1 MADKTSSIIKNRQ
14 ARFNYEILDTYEA
27 GIVLTGSEVKSLR
40 AGKVQLSD
48 GYGIVK
54 DGEAFLLG
62 IHISPYEFARGGGHD
77 PDRTRKLLL
86 HRREIDRLG
95 DRLGRERLT
104 LVPVSMYF
112 KNGKVKVELGLGK
125 GKSVRDK
132 RDTIKKRDQ
141 KREIDRALRDRR

>member
-1 MADKTSSIIKNRQ
+1 VDAIIKNRQ
-14 ARFNYEILDTYEA
+14 ARFNYEILDTFEA
-27 GIVLTGSEVKSLR
+27 GIALTGSEVKSLR
-40 AGKVQLSD
+40 AGQVQLSD
-48 GYGIVK
+48 AYGFVK
-54 DGEAFLLG
+54 DGEAYLLG
-62 IHISPYEFARGGGHD
+62 VNISPYPFARGGGHD

-104 LVPVSMYF
+104 LVPLSLYF
-112 KNGKVKVELGLGK
+112 KKGKVKVELGLGK

-141 KREIDRALRDRR
+141 KREIDRALRDRG

>member
-1 MADKTSSIIKNRQ
+1 MDSIIKNRK
-14 ARFNYEILDTYEA
+14 ARFNYEIVDTFEA
-27 GIVLTGSEVKSLR
+27 GIALTGSEVKSLR
-40 AGKVQLSD
+40 AGQVQLSD
-48 GYGIVK
+48 AYGFVK

-62 IHISPYEFARGGGHD
+62 VHISPYPFARDGGHE

-86 HRREIDRLG
+86 HRREIDKIG

-104 LVPVSMYF
+104 LVPLSLYF
-112 KNGKVKVELGLGK
+112 NKGKIKVELGLGK